1 MNTGTPSQIREMP
14 KNKVYFP
21 SLNGVRF
28 VAAIGV
34 IMHHLEQHKHI
45 FGLKNVYTNSFVG
58 GVFGKLGIIFFFV
71 LSGFLITYLL
81 MKEKEDTGTISVK
94 QFYIRRMLRIWP
106 VYYLITI
113 LGLFVLPHIPFLHVP
128 NLTEHVKDYFWLK
141 VALCIFFLPNV
152 VDTIFRHTPIP
163 FTDQT
168 WSVGVEEQFYF
179 TWPWLVRYSKNLIA
193 TLIGIVIFYLTI
205 RFSLEALHYYYPQ
218 NAFLDNANYFWE
230 FFCIDDM
237 ALGGIMAWLLYHRKE
252 KILNIFF
259 NKYVQIGTYVVLAII
274 TVKGVAIPHLTYE
287 LYAVPFAIIIIN
299 IAANKNTI
307 ISFENKILDYL
318 GRITYGLYLYHY
330 LAIVISIKVA
340 ALLVSPDNLVASNT
354 IYYISTFGLCILMA
368 VISYELF
375 EKRFLKAKVKYSKII
390 SGDNARD
397 EIEAEQEQAAPGKE
411 PILVQEYVANRE
423 RS

>member
-1 MNTGTPSQIREMP
+1 MGQGTKVAIREMP

-81 MKEKEDTGTISVK
+81 MKEKESTGTISIRS
-94 QFYIRRMLRIWP
+94 FYIRRMLRIWP
-106 VYYLITI
+106 LYYLITL
-113 LGLFVLPHIPFLHVP
+113 LGLFVLPHIPFLHIP
-128 NLTEHVKDYFWLK
+128 GMSEHLHEYFWLK
-141 VALCIFFLPNV
+141 VVLCIFFLPNI
-152 VDTIFRHTPIP
+152 VDTIFRATPIP

-179 TWPWLVRYSKNLIA
+179 AWPWLVSYSKNLIR
-193 TLIGIVIFYLTI
+193 TLIGVIVFYLI
-205 RFSLEALHYYYPQ
+205 VRFSLEALNYYYPK
-218 NAFLDNANYFWE
+218 NAFFDNANYFWE

-237 ALGGIMAWLLYHRKE
+237 AMGGIMAWLLYHKKE
-252 KILNIFF
+252 KVLAFFF
-259 NKYVQIGTYVVLAII
+259 NKYVQIATYTLLAII
-274 TVKGVAIPHLTYE
+274 TVKGLAIHHLTYE
-287 LYAVPFAIIIIN
+287 LYAAPFAIVIVN

-330 LAIVISIKVA
+330 IAIVISIKVA
-340 ALLVSPDNLVASNT
+340 FLLVPSNSLVSSNI
-354 IYYISTFGLCILMA
+354 IYYLITFGLSILLA
-368 VISYELF
+368 ILSYEFF
-375 EKRFLKAKVKYSKII
+375 EKRFLKAKIKYTKIM
-390 SGDNARD
+390 SGDSVRD
-397 EIEAEQEQAAPGKE
+397 AEQEAETEKAA
-411 PILVQEYVANRE
+411 QEQPTPQNLSE
-423 RS
+423 LSIK